1 MRDLASAASP
11 KCCGGAEHFVRG
23 DLLQFPVLGSG
34 ARPPWAPGFASV
46 PGAPAA
52 AEEAPA
58 PFAPTASLFSFCM
71 TVLGSTF
78 VPAGGIAKAIL
89 SSTFDLQL
97 GGYGVKEGIY
107 ATWNSGMCRTP

>member
-1 MRDLASAASP
+1 
-11 KCCGGAEHFVRG
+11 
-23 DLLQFPVLGSG
+23 
-34 ARPPWAPGFASV
+34 
-46 PGAPAA
+46 
-52 AEEAPA
+52 
-58 PFAPTASLFSFCM
+58 M